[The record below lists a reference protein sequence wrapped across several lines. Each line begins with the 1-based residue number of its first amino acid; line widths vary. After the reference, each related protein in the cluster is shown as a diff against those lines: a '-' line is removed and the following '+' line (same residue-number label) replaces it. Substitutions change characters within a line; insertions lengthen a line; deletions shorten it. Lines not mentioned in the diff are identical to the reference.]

1 MIVKELILALQK
13 LDQNKEVVISADEE
27 GNGYH
32 SIDAQTVT
40 EYGKSV
46 IISPFEEYISDDRV
60 FTKKELGG
68 QDD

>member
-1 MIVKELILALQK
+1 MKVSDLILVLQK

-32 SIDAQTVT
+32 SIDTQTVT

-68 QDD
+68 EE